1 MGRSKILTSQS
12 FLNIYKVNSKFIQV
26 FIMSGRGR
34 AAISREEE
42 GRKKRTSLTKMAGL
56 VFPVARIR
64 RYLRKGRYA
73 KIIGTGAA
81 IYLAAV
87 LEYLSAEVLEL
98 GGNAA
103 LDNKRKMIN
112 PRYLQLAI
120 RNDEE
125 LDKLLQGVT
134 IARGGVLP
142 NIHSV
147 LLPKKPLTEEQR
159 E

>member
-1 MGRSKILTSQS
+1 
-12 FLNIYKVNSKFIQV
+12 
-26 FIMSGRGR
+26 MSGRGR

-42 GRKKRTSLTKMAGL
+42 RRKKRTSLTEMAGL
-56 VFPVARIR
+56 IFPVARIR

-73 KIIGTGAA
+73 RIIGTGAA

-87 LEYLSAEVLEL
+87 LEYLSAELLEL

-103 LDNKRKMIN
+103 LENKRKTIN

-134 IARGGVLP
+134 IVRGGVLP
-142 NIHSV
+142 NIHAV
-147 LLPKKPLTEEQR
+147 LLPKKPLTKN
-159 E
+159 